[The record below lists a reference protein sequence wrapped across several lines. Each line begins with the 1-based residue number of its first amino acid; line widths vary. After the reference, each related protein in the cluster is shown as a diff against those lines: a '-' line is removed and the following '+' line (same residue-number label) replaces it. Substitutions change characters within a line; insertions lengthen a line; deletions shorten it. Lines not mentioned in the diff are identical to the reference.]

1 MPSFDHHGAQIYYE
15 EFGQGFPILT
25 FAPAGLQSVIDV
37 WSQPSAPINPTTEFA
52 GSFRVIAMDQRN
64 AGGQSRAPITAQD
77 GWHTYAADH
86 IALLDHLRIDR
97 CHLYG
102 QCIGG
107 SFIMSLLKA
116 QPQRIASAVL
126 AQPIGRVGEM
136 KPGRAAR
143 FDAWA
148 KTLGDHSE
156 VNEQVLD
163 AIYQNLYGPG
173 FVYSVDRA
181 FVSSCRTP
189 CLVLAGNDEA
199 HPFPISEEVAKLL
212 PTPSSWPSGR
222 RAQRSLRRSLA
233 SRSSWR
239 STRRRGGKIHPR
251 GRRQSGP
258 RPSQYW
264 ARTSRI
270 RTASASSSERCG
282 LISTSSAPAASA
294 ALTSATVALRE

>member
-1 MPSFDHHGAQIYYE
+1 MPIFQHHGASIYYE

-25 FAPAGLQSVIDV
+25 FAPAGLQSIIDV
-37 WSQPSAPINPTTEFA
+37 WNGPSAPLNPTTEFA
-52 GSFRVIAMDQRN
+52 SSFRVIAMDQRN

-116 QPQRIASAVL
+116 QPKRIASAVL
-126 AQPIGRVGEM
+126 AQPIGRVGPM
-136 KPGRAAR
+136 APGRAAR

-148 KTLGDHSE
+148 KTLGDHPE
-156 VNEQVLD
+156 ATEQVLD
-163 AIYQNLYGPG
+163 AFYQNLYGAG

-199 HPFPISEEVAKLL
+199 HPFAISEEVAKLL
-212 PTPSSWPSGR
+212 PSADFIPEWKMG
-222 RAQRSLRRSLA
+222 AALA
-233 SRSSWR
+233 SAKVRIKEFLSKH
-239 STRRRGGKIHPR
+239 TRVGV
-251 GRRQSGP
+251 
-258 RPSQYW
+258 
-264 ARTSRI
+264 
-270 RTASASSSERCG
+270 ASA
-282 LISTSSAPAASA
+282 ITTP
-294 ALTSATVALRE
+294 

>member
-1 MPSFDHHGAQIYYE
+1 MPTFQHHGATIYYE

-25 FAPAGLQSVIDV
+25 FAPAGLQSIIDV
-37 WSQPSAPINPTTEFA
+37 WNGPSAPVNPTTEFA
-52 GSFRVIAMDQRN
+52 GSYRVIAMDQRN

-116 QPQRIASAVL
+116 QPERIAWRRARP
-126 AQPIGRVGEM
+126 AHRPGGPYQ
-136 KPGRAAR
+136 PGRAAR
-143 FDAWA
+143 FDTWA
-148 KTLGDHSE
+148 KSLGNDHPE
-156 VNEQVLD
+156 ATEPVLD
-163 AIYQNLYGPG
+163 AFYQNLYGPG

-199 HPFPISEEVAKLL
+199 HPLPISEEVAKLL
-212 PTPSSWPSGR
+212 PNAEFVQEWKTGDALAVAKVRIKEFLATHTP
-222 RAQRSLRRSLA
+222 
-233 SRSSWR
+233 
-239 STRRRGGKIHPR
+239 
-251 GRRQSGP
+251 
-258 RPSQYW
+258 
-264 ARTSRI
+264 
-270 RTASASSSERCG
+270 
-282 LISTSSAPAASA
+282 
-294 ALTSATVALRE
+294 